1 MIRLSA
7 LALVLALAA
16 SAQAMPQGPIQRPG
30 DIVIT
35 VREACGA
42 GMHRVGGICV
52 SNVGSRH
59 VRRAVRRCAA
69 GVTC

>member
-1 MIRLSA
+1 LGA
-7 LALVLALAA
+7 VTLVLALAA
-16 SAQAMPQGPIQRPG
+16 SAQAMPQGPIQRPN

-42 GMHRVGGICV
+42 GMHRVSGICV
-52 SNVGSRH
+52 SNVGTRH